1 MSLLCPLIYWM
12 IGWFMWSFFYAHV
25 FGILEPCPS
34 CIPLQG
40 WNQCSAAESPHQG
53 SGCAASQWTAGKI
66 VPLAVFVGQVD
77 SKFLRSKCTCWTLGK
92 LCRCHMLQYQMSSY
106 VIISCHMSSCVIIC
120 HHILPYIYTW
130 QEGFWK
136 LWFSIFYG
144 GEHCLT
150 SNVTAPGVDL
160 RLQSI
165 DSAGNGVKSQ
175 QPLRVVSSH
184 GWYPQNHQSSSHFDR
199 NKMGK
204 WFKVWRDLG
213 ITYNYNYKLNLYN
226 TTYVCNIYIYIHYR
240 AMFWDPFQSSDQ
252 VDTDFRPVEVEA
264 GACRVFW
271 WPAAL

>member
-12 IGWFMWSFFYAHV
+12 IGWFMWYFLFFMRMSLAFLNHAHHWFHCKV
-25 FGILEPCPS
+25 ETDVQRLRAPTRARDALPRC
-34 CIPLQG
+34 
-40 WNQCSAAESPHQG
+40 
-53 SGCAASQWTAGKI
+53 
-66 VPLAVFVGQVD
+66 D

-120 HHILPYIYTW
+120 HHMLPYIYTW

-184 GWYPQNHQSSSHFDR
+184 GWYPQNHPSSSHFDR

-204 WFKVWRDLG
+204 WFKVLINRG
-213 ITYNYNYKLNLYN
+213 IWVLLIIIT
-226 TTYVCNIYIYIHYR
+226 IY
-240 AMFWDPFQSSDQ
+240 
-252 VDTDFRPVEVEA
+252 
-264 GACRVFW
+264 
-271 WPAAL
+271 